1 MGHSEMPAMGKISPE
16 VFRDYV
22 YPNLGKNRAE
32 VLVGPQSGVD
42 IAITRVA
49 PGTVMATTT
58 DPVFIVP
65 AYGWER
71 AAWFAVHILASD
83 AATSGIAPSLMTV
96 DLNLP
101 LSITTLDFQQLWS
114 AFAKTCQAL
123 NIAVVS
129 GHTARY
135 EGCDYPMV
143 GGATVMSIGP
153 EESYVTTAMAEAG
166 DILLCT
172 KGAAIETTGL
182 MAATFPDYIRQH
194 LGEDILVR
202 ADALFSQ
209 MTVVDD
215 ALTAAAQGVRAQ
227 GVTAMHDATECG
239 VVGGVYE
246 IAEASRLGV
255 VLLDDA
261 VTVRPETQAICSLT
275 GIDPLTS
282 ISEGT
287 LLLTAKPHAVD
298 KIVRALAARG
308 IDVCVIGEMRP
319 ESEGMW
325 RESRGVR
332 SQLAHPR
339 IDPFWAAFGALA
351 AGNPPR

>member
-1 MGHSEMPAMGKISPE
+1 MGKSEMPAMGKISPE

-22 YPNLGKNRAE
+22 YPNLGQDRPE
-32 VLVGPQSGVD
+32 VLVGPRSGVD

-83 AATSGIAPSLMTV
+83 AATSGLPPSLMTV

-101 LSITTLDFQQLWS
+101 LTITTQDFQKLWE
-114 AFAKTCQAL
+114 AFAKTCQSL
-123 NIAVVS
+123 GIAVVS

-135 EGCDYPMV
+135 EGCDFPMV

-153 EESYVTTAMAEAG
+153 EDRYVTTAMAEVG
-166 DILLCT
+166 DLLLCT

-194 LGEDILVR
+194 LGHDLWAR
-202 ADALFSQ
+202 ADALFDE
-209 MTVVDD
+209 MTVVTD
-215 ALTAAAQGVRAQ
+215 ALTAAAQGVRSQ

-246 IAEASRLGV
+246 IAEASGLGV
-255 VLLDDA
+255 VMRDEA
-261 VTVRPETQAICSLT
+261 VIVREETKAICDLT
-275 GIDPLTS
+275 GIDPLIA

-287 LLLTAKPHAVD
+287 LLLTVKPHAVD
-298 KIVRALAARG
+298 KVMRALKAQG
-308 IDVCVIGEMRP
+308 IDVSVIGEMRP
-319 ESEGMW
+319 ASEGMW
-325 RESRGVR
+325 REAHGRRMPLV
-332 SQLAHPR
+332 HPR

-351 AGNPPR
+351 AGRSPK